1 MLCPI
6 HFTLSDTNDA
16 WLLSVEPDLLAQ
28 MAANEFFCPP
38 ALELVVLAIAE
49 SVNQDGQPMV
59 KYWSTKLYSG

>member
-6 HFTLSDTNDA
+6 HFNLSDAKDA

-28 MAANEFFCPP
+28 WRPTSFFCPP